1 MADYGDDAES
11 DASTMTSAS
20 GTCVGYYDA
29 ERDQSVSTRN
39 SRSRIA
45 TMSPENIAAR
55 SSSVPGI
62 NCNSTSS

>member
-1 MADYGDDAES
+1 MTDYGDDAES

-29 ERDQSVSTRN
+29 EPNSARN

-62 NCNSTSS
+62 NYNLKSS

>member
-1 MADYGDDAES
+1 MVDYGDDAES

-29 ERDQSVSTRN
+29 EQDQSPSTRH

-45 TMSPENIAAR
+45 TMSAENIAAR

-62 NCNSTSS
+62 NYT